1 MDLFDS
7 FGSDDNPPPPGG
19 LLTPALMGGA
29 PTSIMSSS
37 PSPLLAPQLN
47 PPSPD
52 TSSEIPPPM
61 ETQTAPDSDISVIQS
76 GFISTSPITQWPS
89 TQGSANYS
97 SMGDLFSTQHSYQ
110 SYDVTSPGESAPA
123 QDGLT
128 ISTPGYN
135 YETASFE
142 EAPQKPIENSNSAE
156 ETFANFDQTLAPAD
170 VVPSNL
176 AAGLVDNNKVG
187 KLLSFEFDSS
197 DSQF

>member
-1 MDLFDS
+1 MDLFDP
-7 FGSDDNPPPPGG
+7 FGFDDNPPPPGG

-61 ETQTAPDSDISVIQS
+61 ETAPDSDIAAVQS
-76 GFISTSPITQWPS
+76 GFTSTSPNIQWPS
-89 TQGSANYS
+89 TQGSAKYS

-128 ISTPGYN
+128 ISTPVYN

-142 EAPQKPIENSNSAE
+142 EPPQKPIRNSNSAE
-156 ETFANFDQTLAPAD
+156 ENFANFDEAVAPAD
-170 VVPSNL
+170 VIPSNFE
-176 AAGLVDNNKVG
+176 AGLVDNNKVG
-187 KLLSFEFDSS
+187 KLVLGVRFR
-197 DSQF
+197 